1 MGRERQRQT
10 RGERNFKKHFNRQ
23 AMDCSYHNNIP
34 VREGKKSETEVGR
47 EGGRE
52 RKGDCERA
60 REILNN
66 TLIDRQ

>member
-1 MGRERQRQT
+1 MSRKKAFPPKSAFFVLFCATPAKYKRER
-10 RGERNFKKHFNRQ
+10 ERR
-23 AMDCSYHNNIP
+23 
-34 VREGKKSETEVGR
+34 SETEVGR